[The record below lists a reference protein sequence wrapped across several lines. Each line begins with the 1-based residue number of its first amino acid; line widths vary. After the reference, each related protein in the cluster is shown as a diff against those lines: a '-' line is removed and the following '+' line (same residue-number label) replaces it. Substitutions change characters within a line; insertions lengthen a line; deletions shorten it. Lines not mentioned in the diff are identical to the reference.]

1 MERWLVGVLLVLL
14 TVNMGFINYMAVKEL
29 RRPLCVFD
37 VQRFIDFLSSQ
48 DIDEKEADL
57 LLSRAKGF
65 LDSLECRAVF
75 VKGALITGDAKDVT
89 GEVIRR
95 VKDLRGKTAE

>member
-1 MERWLVGVLLVLL
+1 MERWLVGVLLLML

-37 VQRFIDFLSSQ
+37 VQRFIDFLSLQ
-48 DIDEKEADL
+48 DIDEEEADL
-57 LLSRAKGF
+57 ILSKAKRF
-65 LDSLECRAVF
+65 LESLECRAVF
-75 VKGALITGDAKDVT
+75 VKGALITGDMKDVT

-95 VKDLRGKTAE
+95 VKDLRGSAAE

>member
-1 MERWLVGVLLVLL
+1 MERWLVGVLLLML

-29 RRPLCVFD
+29 RKPLCVFD

-48 DIDEKEADL
+48 DIGEKEAEL
-57 LLSRAKGF
+57 ILTEAKNF
-65 LDSLECRAVF
+65 LDGSECRMVF
-75 VKGALITGDAKDVT
+75 VKGALIVGDAKDMT

-95 VKDLRGKTAE
+95 VKDLRETAK